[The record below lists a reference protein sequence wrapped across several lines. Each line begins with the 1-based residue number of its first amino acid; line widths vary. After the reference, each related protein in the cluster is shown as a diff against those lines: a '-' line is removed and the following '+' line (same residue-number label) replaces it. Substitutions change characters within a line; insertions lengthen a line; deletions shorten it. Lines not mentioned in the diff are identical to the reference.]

1 MKPTELLQGIR
12 QMRFKEAYE
21 GWHAGELTQAEA
33 ARLLGMCDR
42 SFRRYLA
49 RYDEFD
55 MQGLIDKRI
64 EQISHRRAPVD
75 EVMKIVGLYSS
86 QYAGWNVK
94 HFHSWYRREHQGT
107 RSYTWVK
114 NALQG
119 ASTSVWRNVRF
130 AMLAPGKSANLH
142 SFAALPEH
150 KQKRTIHLLQNRTSL
165 FARDTAPRSRTN
177 A

>member
-49 RYDEFD
+49 RYEEFD
-55 MQGLIDKRI
+55 LDGLIDRRI
-64 EQISHRRAPVD
+64 DQISHRRAPVD
-75 EVMKIVGLYSS
+75 EVMKVVGLYSS

-114 NALQG
+114 NTLQENSLTEPDHYFG
-119 ASTSVWRNVRF
+119 ISAQPAATSRRS
-130 AMLAPGKSANLH
+130 SA
-142 SFAALPEH
+142 ADR
-150 KQKRTIHLLQNRTSL
+150 RTGS
-165 FARDTAPRSRTN
+165 D
-177 A
+177 